1 MKVKV
6 VKKIDVGEIMLPVS
20 KSDREILQPIVDD
33 LGLEMPDM
41 KISVYK
47 NRRGKYKDVL
57 LWCVSRKGVC
67 KIDPI
72 FVTNYS
78 YEVLNIEDLKINI
91 TPAIQASAF

>member
-1 MKVKV
+1 MAKAIAD
-6 VKKIDVGEIMLPVS
+6 KIDVGEIMLPVS
-20 KSDREILQPIVDD
+20 QTDREILQPIIND
-33 LGLEMPDM
+33 LGVQMPDM

-78 YEVLNIEDLKINI
+78 YEVLNIQDLKINI